1 MRMQMTVVIPTLIKM
16 AILIFKVSDLEIFL
30 ILLSLGGG
38 WWEWERGHKVLALTE
53 NFSN

>member
-30 ILLSLGGG
+30 ILLSLGGMVG
-38 WWEWERGHKVLALTE
+38 VGEGTQSARTD
-53 NFSN
+53 